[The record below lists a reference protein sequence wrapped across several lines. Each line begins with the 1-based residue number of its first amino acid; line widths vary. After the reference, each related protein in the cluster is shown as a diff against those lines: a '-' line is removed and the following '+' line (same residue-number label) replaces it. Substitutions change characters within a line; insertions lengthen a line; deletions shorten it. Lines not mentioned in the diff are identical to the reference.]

1 MLFFPL
7 ALHDINSVFQFPSA
21 IFGREHEIELLRA
34 AILRSAQREYDQV
47 SSTTTPTRISS
58 PLDKPLSEV
67 IVITGPGGIG
77 MITWHIMICMLCNQS
92 MMIQANPP

>member
-1 MLFFPL
+1 M

-34 AILRSAQREYDQV
+34 AVLRSAQREYDQV
-47 SSTTTPTRISS
+47 SSASTPTRISS

-77 MITWHIMICMLCNQS
+77 MIIWQVIVCCVTNTIHFL
-92 MMIQANPP
+92 